1 MLRKNQIEQMQITA
15 MSSDGNGIAKFDGMV
30 VFVPY
35 SAVGDELL
43 VRIVKVQK
51 HYSYGIIEQILKP
64 SPDRVQDGCPVYQ
77 KCGGCAFRHISY
89 QAELRHKAEFVES
102 NLRRLGGLEPKML
115 PITPSPLVKEKSKQ
129 DFLQSE
135 ATGLS
140 PVPAAICSRSFLRKF
155 WNIPAAFCRSIRFRL
170 MTSRAGRDWSATST

>member
-64 SPDRVQDGCPVYQ
+64 SPDQVAGWLPGLS
-77 KCGGCAFRHISY
+77 KM
-89 QAELRHKAEFVES
+89 
-102 NLRRLGGLEPKML
+102 RRLPSDTF
-115 PITPSPLVKEKSKQ
+115 PIRQSCGIKPSSWNPIC
-129 DFLQSE
+129 
-135 ATGLS
+135 
-140 PVPAAICSRSFLRKF
+140 AA
-155 WNIPAAFCRSIRFRL
+155 
-170 MTSRAGRDWSATST
+170 SAV